1 MYFKVLKEIRGIID
15 KYVFVDKLLLICI
28 VDEKGINIGGYKFIN
43 IVVVKGMEV

>member
-1 MYFKVLKEIRGIID
+1 MYFKVLKELRGIID

-28 VDEKGINIGGYKFIN
+28 EKGINIGGYKFIN